1 MMRPLTDKKNTNQ
14 IKTTSDNANMF
25 DKYYKT

>member
-1 MMRPLTDKKNTNQ
+1 MRPLADIKSTNQ

-25 DKYYKT
+25 DKYYKTQ